1 MKKFLTLIFLCTYS
15 SASLNAA
22 VEILDRIAV
31 IVDDGV
37 IMESQIKSTLDEV
50 ILRYDQQNIPKPD
63 ISNLKEQIIES
74 LIIEELQLQLAN
86 RAGVRIS
93 DSELNDAI
101 TRLAKNNQMELEQ
114 FISFIQDSG
123 DSYETVREDVRK
135 QMIIQRIQR
144 GKVGSEIDITE
155 KEFETFLKT
164 DESLIELEPELLVRQ
179 ILVKTADDAEK
190 ALIRINS
197 GDNFSVLAKEISIS
211 RNALNGGIMEW
222 RKLVEMPDLF
232 STALKNKKIG
242 YVTNALKSGAGY
254 HILKIEDKR
263 GPYVKYEDQW
273 SARHILL
280 SPSAIRNEEETI
292 ELLSNLRSRILNGE
306 KFTDLAI
313 EFSEDPGSSM
323 QGGKLDWMGRGILAP
338 EFEKVMTEI
347 PIGEISQIFETQF
360 GYHFL
365 EVLDTRNHDL
375 TRELIEDQAYQ
386 ILYSRKYDQE
396 LENTLRS
403 MRAEAFVE
411 IKELD

>member
-1 MKKFLTLIFLCTYS
+1 MKKYLTLIFFIISTN
-15 SASLNAA
+15 LNAA
-22 VEILDRIAV
+22 IKILDRIAV

-37 IMESQIKSTLDEV
+37 IMESQIKSTLEEV

-63 ISNLKEQIIES
+63 ISILKEQIIES

-101 TRLAKNNQMELEQ
+101 TRLAANNQMELEQ

-123 DSYETVREDVRK
+123 DSYETVREDVKK

-155 KEFETFLKT
+155 KEFDAFLKT
-164 DESLIELEPELLVRQ
+164 DESLIDLEPELLVRQ
-179 ILVKTADDAEK
+179 ILVKTADDAQK
-190 ALIRINS
+190 AQARINL
-197 GDNFSVLAKEISIS
+197 GDDFSVLAKEISIG
-211 RNALNGGIMEW
+211 RNAPNGGIMEW

-232 STALKNKKIG
+232 STALKNKRLG

-263 GPYVKYEDQW
+263 GQYVQYEDQW

-280 SPSAIRNEEETI
+280 SPSAIRNAEETI
-292 ELLSNLRSRILNGE
+292 ELLNSLRSRILNGE
-306 KFTDLAI
+306 KFSDLAI
-313 EFSEDPGSSM
+313 EFSEDPGSSK

-347 PIGEISQIFETQF
+347 PIGEVSEIFETQF

-411 IKELD
+411 IKDLD

>member
-123 DSYETVREDVRK
+123 DSYETVREDVKK

-144 GKVGSEIDITE
+144 GRVQSEITITE
-155 KEFETFLKT
+155 KEFDAFLAT
-164 DESLIELEPELLVRQ
+164 DESLIELEPQLLLRQ
-179 ILVKTADDAEK
+179 ILVQTQNQAEDV
-190 ALIRINS
+190 ISRINE
-197 GDNFSVLAKEISIS
+197 GENFSDIAIDVSIS
-211 RNALNGGIMEW
+211 SNAKNGGAMDW
-222 RKLVEMPDLF
+222 RRANEMPELF
-232 STALKNKKIG
+232 ASAIKNQKVG
-242 YVTNALKSGAGY
+242 YITSPLESGAGY
-254 HILKIEDKR
+254 HILKLEDKR
-263 GPYVKYEDQW
+263 GPFVQYEDQW
-273 SARHILL
+273 FSRHILL
-280 SPSAIRNEEETI
+280 TPSTIRDEETTI
-292 ELLSNLRSRILNGE
+292 AELNDIRSRILDGE
-306 KFTDLAI
+306 DFADLAK
-313 EFSEDPGSSM
+313 EYSEDPGSAK
-323 QGGKLDWMGRGILAP
+323 Q
-338 EFEKVMTEI
+338 
-347 PIGEISQIFETQF
+347 GEI
-360 GYHFL
+360 
-365 EVLDTRNHDL
+365 
-375 TRELIEDQAYQ
+375 LIG
-386 ILYSRKYDQE
+386 
-396 LENTLRS
+396 
-403 MRAEAFVE
+403 
-411 IKELD
+411 